1 MDAAATTASTANSK
15 TYGTLFGVRYVRGS
29 GVLRLAYVTLTS
41 LALSVLRVIIDFA
54 LGLALVQDS
63 SWLLLVASLV
73 DLALNAQAAAA
84 GRFAVTHP
92 SPGGQPVLA
101 DLLSPGS
108 ASRPMQRDGQRG
120 GIPWNP
126 SHHLGC
132 SSLGTLC
139 HPAIHQCIHGI
150 TVASIAAFGE
160 PLVHYAARNAQSTVE
175 TTTVIA
181 DYRDNCF
188 KAKHVSRTLG

>member
-92 SPGGQPVLA
+92 SPGTVAFAAVSFVETALYSTIYLVA
-101 DLLSPGS
+101 IVSEVNRSWRICSPQAPLHVQCS
-108 ASRPMQRDGQRG
+108 EMDNEVAS
-120 GIPWNP
+120 
-126 SHHLGC
+126 
-132 SSLGTLC
+132 
-139 HPAIHQCIHGI
+139 HGI
-150 TVASIAAFGE
+150 LLIILAVHLSAPCAILQSISAYMASQLPQSP
-160 PLVHYAARNAQSTVE
+160 PLE
-175 TTTVIA
+175 
-181 DYRDNCF
+181 
-188 KAKHVSRTLG
+188 TLG